1 MDSPLLLHQ
10 GLSKIHQRN
19 YSPKGGHP
27 IIGVFIEAFKDVF
40 TWNLYACQHSLTGV
54 FKDHCKPNHQ
64 CRLVMILISPMY
76 THQTS
81 ELKKPTVDTE
91 PHLVQEVWSVWWWYP
106 GSCPGLH
113 CYNQPSSA
121 ICCPS
126 HPTLALHNN
135 QTWNAITRERERSRQ
150 FFQPPSSALSQL
162 ISPLRKPGQW
172 LVIGDLC
179 SSSLCCTIIWSIDM
193 ETCGG

>member
-1 MDSPLLLHQ
+1 M
-10 GLSKIHQRN
+10 
-19 YSPKGGHP
+19 
-27 IIGVFIEAFKDVF
+27 
-40 TWNLYACQHSLTGV
+40 GV

-81 ELKKPTVDTE
+81 ELERPTVDTE

-135 QTWNAITRERERSRQ
+135 QTWNAITRERERERE
-150 FFQPPSSALSQL
+150 
-162 ISPLRKPGQW
+162 RDPG
-172 LVIGDLC
+172 
-179 SSSLCCTIIWSIDM
+179 SFSSLLPPHCHSWYCLSGSRDNDWWLGTSAPRPCVAQSYGVLIWRHAVGRSRYLPQ
-193 ETCGG
+193 

>member
-1 MDSPLLLHQ
+1 M
-10 GLSKIHQRN
+10 
-19 YSPKGGHP
+19 
-27 IIGVFIEAFKDVF
+27 
-40 TWNLYACQHSLTGV
+40 GV

-81 ELKKPTVDTE
+81 ELERPTVDTE

-113 CYNQPSSA
+113 CHNQPSSA

-135 QTWNAITRERERSRQ
+135 QTWNAITREREREIPAV
-150 FFQPPSSALSQL
+150 FPPSFLRTVTAD
-162 ISPLRKPGQW
+162 IASPEAGTMTGDWGPLL
-172 LVIGDLC
+172 LVPVLHNHMEYWYGDMLWVDLDIYRNNKWTEQIPICRINILC
-179 SSSLCCTIIWSIDM
+179 WEVQRSTTWNGL
-193 ETCGG
+193 EFVV